1 MSIVQDDTSP
11 SVEELKTAD
20 RHHVWHSFGP
30 SENDAWMVERAQG
43 VFVQDV
49 QGNRYLDAMSGLWC
63 VNAGYGH
70 ERIAKKAYE
79 QMVQLSYAPMT
90 AAHIPGAKLA
100 EKLNELLGFP
110 YRIFYANSGSEA
122 NETAFK
128 MARQYHFLKGQSTK
142 FKIISRYRAY
152 HGSTM
157 GALSATG
164 QQQRKYGYEPLMPG
178 FIHVHPP
185 DPYRDRA
192 ENQLEA
198 YGEKLAH
205 DLEKTILWE
214 GPETI
219 AAMIMEPFITGG
231 GVLIPPPNYMP
242 LVAAICRKYDIL
254 LISDEVI
261 NGFGRTGRNFG
272 FQHSHITPDFVTMA
286 KGITSAYLPLS
297 AVAVR
302 PEIYDVFVAAEGEYS
317 RFRHVNTFGGHPVS
331 CAAALENLAI
341 FDELGLVKRS
351 QELGFLLLRNL
362 NELKTLPI
370 VGDVR
375 GIGLL
380 AGIELVSNQE
390 TRDPLPSSQMVQIVT
405 ACKNTGVIIGRNG
418 DTVAGLNNVLTLAPP
433 LITNEEQMMTIKNV
447 VKSAIESIV

>member
-142 FKIISRYRAY
+142 FKIISR
-152 HGSTM
+152 
-157 GALSATG
+157 
-164 QQQRKYGYEPLMPG
+164 
-178 FIHVHPP
+178 
-185 DPYRDRA
+185 
-192 ENQLEA
+192 
-198 YGEKLAH
+198 
-205 DLEKTILWE
+205 
-214 GPETI
+214 
-219 AAMIMEPFITGG
+219 
-231 GVLIPPPNYMP
+231 
-242 LVAAICRKYDIL
+242 
-254 LISDEVI
+254 
-261 NGFGRTGRNFG
+261 
-272 FQHSHITPDFVTMA
+272 
-286 KGITSAYLPLS
+286 
-297 AVAVR
+297 
-302 PEIYDVFVAAEGEYS
+302 
-317 RFRHVNTFGGHPVS
+317 
-331 CAAALENLAI
+331 
-341 FDELGLVKRS
+341 
-351 QELGFLLLRNL
+351 
-362 NELKTLPI
+362 
-370 VGDVR
+370 
-375 GIGLL
+375 
-380 AGIELVSNQE
+380 
-390 TRDPLPSSQMVQIVT
+390 
-405 ACKNTGVIIGRNG
+405 
-418 DTVAGLNNVLTLAPP
+418 
-433 LITNEEQMMTIKNV
+433 
-447 VKSAIESIV
+447 

>member
-11 SVEELKTAD
+11 SIEELQTAD

-30 SENDAWMVERAQG
+30 TENDAWMVESAQG

-100 EKLNELLGFP
+100 EKLNELLDFP

-242 LVAAICRKYDIL
+242 LVAEICRKYDIL

-261 NGFGRTGRNFG
+261 NGFGRTGKNFG

-302 PEIYDVFVAAEGEYS
+302 PEIYEVFVAAEGEYS

-341 FDELGLVKRS
+341 FDELDLVKRS
-351 QELGFLLLRNL
+351 QELGYLLLQNL

-390 TRDPLPSSQMVQIVT
+390 TRDPLPSLQMVQIIA
-405 ACKNTGVIIGRNG
+405 ACKNAGVIIGRNG
-418 DTVAGLNNVLTLAPP
+418 DTVAGLNNVLTIAPP
-433 LITNEEQMMTIKNV
+433 LITNEEQIMTIKNAV
-447 VKSAIESIV
+447 RSAIEAIV

>member
-11 SVEELKTAD
+11 SVEELQTAD

-231 GVLIPPPNYMP
+231 GVLIPPLNYMP
-242 LVAAICRKYDIL
+242 LVSEICRKYDIL

>member
-1 MSIVQDDTSP
+1 
-11 SVEELKTAD
+11 
-20 RHHVWHSFGP
+20 
-30 SENDAWMVERAQG
+30 
-43 VFVQDV
+43 
-49 QGNRYLDAMSGLWC
+49 
-63 VNAGYGH
+63 
-70 ERIAKKAYE
+70 
-79 QMVQLSYAPMT
+79 
-90 AAHIPGAKLA
+90 
-100 EKLNELLGFP
+100 
-110 YRIFYANSGSEA
+110 
-122 NETAFK
+122 
-128 MARQYHFLKGQSTK
+128 
-142 FKIISRYRAY
+142 
-152 HGSTM
+152 M